1 MYPREKRILR
11 VEADASGAYDAA
23 LSGLVVMVVD
33 VIDMSTTLEAV
44 IQAGASL
51 ALGASPSSLRA
62 PVPVNPE
69 AIGRYAARRAKELDT
84 EIVLIAEPRVAS
96 DAERYERAAA
106 VLRGVRSEGMEP
118 VAVCP
123 NLGAETVKLVD
134 FSEKV
139 VVAVTDCGGTAFD
152 AAFNAGASVLTG
164 TVARTIGRTGWE
176 NAEAAVAR
184 ALEVAEKEGRGL
196 CIVAASSKAPE
207 DVLASQYLAQ
217 LALAKG
223 FTHLL

>member
-1 MYPREKRILR
+1 MEQHKKRVLTMA
-11 VEADASGAYDAA
+11 ADASGAYDAA
-23 LSGLVVMVVD
+23 RSGLVVMVVD

-44 IQAGASL
+44 LQAGASL
-51 ALGASPSSLRA
+51 TLGASPSSLSA

-69 AIGRYAARRAKELDT
+69 AIGKYAARKAKELKT
-84 EIVLIAEPRVAS
+84 EVVLIAEPRIAS
-96 DAERYERAAA
+96 EAERFERAAA

-118 VAVCP
+118 VAVYP
-123 NLGAETVKLVD
+123 NLGAETVKLAD
-134 FSEKV
+134 FRGRV
-139 VVAVTDCGGTAFD
+139 VIAVTDCGGTAFD

-184 ALEVAEKEGRGL
+184 ALEVAEKQGRGL
-196 CIVAASSKAPE
+196 CIVAASSKAAE
-207 DVLASQYLAQ
+207 DVLAAQYLVQ

-223 FTHLL
+223 FTRLL